1 MTSKKKTV
9 TVEVVADFVC
19 PWCWIGKRRLE
30 AAKTI
35 LRDRYDVVSAWKPFE
50 LNAGLPPGGMSRV
63 EYRKLKFGSVENSRR
78 LDGQVAEVGKA
89 AGADFDFEAIAW
101 TPSTIEC
108 HRLMWLAGR
117 EGKQDDLAEYF
128 FSAYFHDGR
137 NIGERGVLLETA
149 EAAGID
155 RSEAERFL
163 DSDEGRAEVTN
174 ELRRARQSGITGVPT
189 FMVNGQPVISGAVPH
204 DMLAR
209 AIIAAVE
216 SS

>member
-35 LRDRYDVVSAWKPFE
+35 LRDRYDVLSAWKPFE
-50 LNAGLPPGGMSRV
+50 RNAGLPPGGMSRV

-89 AGADFDFEAIAW
+89 AGADFDFEAIEW

-117 EGKQDDLAEYF
+117 EGKQDDLAEYLF
-128 FSAYFHDGR
+128 RAYFHDGR
-137 NIGERGVLLETA
+137 TIGERGVLLETA

-204 DMLAR
+204 DMLVR